1 MANILRE
8 RKNSMITLGDL
19 SRYNSSSI
27 IKTFF
32 DGAGLTT
39 KNTKSFKSISI
50 GLNAFTS
57 NVQSTSTLG
66 TSGYEGIIAL
76 LKALADAR
84 NGSST
89 QETKASSNSSTANT
103 SVFAGIELPILK
115 DTSNIF
121 SPPTTPTTVDP
132 PAQPEPPTPPAPPPQ
147 IVERVVERVV
157 QSPPPPPPPPQI
169 VERVVERVVQSPPPP
184 PPPPQPIVFSGPG
197 GDGKTQYQGVQT
209 ADGQRQDIYWRD
221 ANNQVLYSSVR
232 TKNSDNTW
240 TDVKKDQAGNVTIS
254 KYDANFKPI

>member
-39 KNTKSFKSISI
+39 KDTKSFKSISS
-50 GLNAFTS
+50 GLNTFTS
-57 NVQSTSTLG
+57 NVKSTSTIN

-115 DTSNIF
+115 DTSSIQA
-121 SPPTTPTTVDP
+121 SPSTPATSTTT
-132 PAQPEPPTPPAPPPQ
+132 
-147 IVERVVERVV
+147 
-157 QSPPPPPPPPQI
+157 
-169 VERVVERVVQSPPPP
+169 
-184 PPPPQPIVFSGPG
+184 
-197 GDGKTQYQGVQT
+197 
-209 ADGQRQDIYWRD
+209 
-221 ANNQVLYSSVR
+221 
-232 TKNSDNTW
+232 
-240 TDVKKDQAGNVTIS
+240 
-254 KYDANFKPI
+254 

>member
-1 MANILRE
+1 
-8 RKNSMITLGDL
+8 MITLGDL

-39 KNTKSFKSISI
+39 KDTKSFKSISS
-50 GLNAFTS
+50 GLNTFTS
-57 NVQSTSTLG
+57 NVKSTSTIN

-115 DTSNIF
+115 DTSSIQA
-121 SPPTTPTTVDP
+121 SPSTPATSTTT
-132 PAQPEPPTPPAPPPQ
+132 
-147 IVERVVERVV
+147 
-157 QSPPPPPPPPQI
+157 
-169 VERVVERVVQSPPPP
+169 
-184 PPPPQPIVFSGPG
+184 
-197 GDGKTQYQGVQT
+197 
-209 ADGQRQDIYWRD
+209 
-221 ANNQVLYSSVR
+221 
-232 TKNSDNTW
+232 
-240 TDVKKDQAGNVTIS
+240 
-254 KYDANFKPI
+254 